1 MTQACETL
9 LTTDPREAARFI
21 QRGELVAFPTETV
34 YGLGADVFNESAIR
48 KVFAAKG
55 RPSDNPLIAHVWH
68 QDQIK
73 QLAARIPDDAQKLID
88 AFFPAPLTLVLP
100 KHERVPLLASAGLST
115 IGVRMPRHEL
125 AREFIAA
132 CATPLV
138 APSANLSGSPSP
150 TTWEAVAADLSG
162 RIACILQGAQTDI
175 GLESTVVDCSG
186 DAPVVLRAG
195 GVTLEQLQAVVPATR
210 KANAADVA
218 QPKSPGMK
226 YRHYAPRA
234 AVVMVNDASE
244 VKGNERAAWI
254 GLHAPLS
261 TGWQVVRQCA
271 DVNAYA
277 HELFAL
283 FRECDAQGVQTIY
296 CEAVPEAGLGVA
308 LMDRIR
314 RAAHR

>member
-1 MTQACETL
+1 MTPAFETL
-9 LTTDPREAARFI
+9 LTTDPHEAARFI
-21 QRGELVAFPTETV
+21 QRGEVVAFPTETV
-34 YGLGADVFNESAIR
+34 YGLGADIFNESAIG

-55 RPSDNPLIAHVWH
+55 RPSDNPLIAHVSH
-68 QDQIK
+68 YEQIA
-73 QLAARIPDDAQKLID
+73 QLAAWIPNDAQKLID

-100 KHERVPLLASAGLST
+100 KHERVPLLASAGLPT

-132 CATPLV
+132 CGTPLV

-150 TTWEAVAADLSG
+150 TTWQAVAADLTG
-162 RIACILQGAQTDI
+162 RIACILQGTPTDI
-175 GLESTVVDCSG
+175 GLESTVVDCTG
-186 DAPVVLRAG
+186 DVPVVLRAG

-210 KANAADVA
+210 KAEAADLY
-218 QPKSPGMK
+218 QPKSPGLK

-234 AVVMVNDASE
+234 MVVIASE
-244 VKGNERAAWI
+244 ASELEGNAQAAWI
-254 GLHAPLS
+254 GLHAPRS
-261 TGWQVVRQCA
+261 TGWQVLRQCA

-277 HELFAL
+277 HELFAF

-296 CEAVPEAGLGVA
+296 CEAVAEVGLGVA

>member
-1 MTQACETL
+1 MTPAFETL
-9 LTTDPREAARFI
+9 LTTDPHEAARFI
-21 QRGELVAFPTETV
+21 QRGEIVAFPTETV

-55 RPSDNPLIAHVWH
+55 RPSDNPLIAHIAH
-68 QDQIK
+68 HEHIA
-73 QLAARIPDDAQKLID
+73 QLVTHIPAYAQLLIA

-100 KHERVPLLASAGLST
+100 KHERVPLLATAGLQT
-115 IGVRMPRHEL
+115 IGIRMPRHEL

-132 CATPLV
+132 CGTPLV

-150 TTWEAVAADLSG
+150 TTWQAVAADLSG
-162 RIACILQGAQTDI
+162 RIACILQGAQTEV
-175 GLESTVVDCSG
+175 GLESTVVDCTG

-195 GVTLEQLQAVVPATR
+195 GVTLEQLQAVVPVTR
-210 KANAADVA
+210 KADATDLH
-218 QPKSPGMK
+218 QPKSPGLK

-234 AVVMVNDASE
+234 TVVMVNDAEE
-244 VKGNERAAWI
+244 VKGNEQAAWI
-254 GLHAPLS
+254 GLHAPPS
-261 TGWQVVRQCA
+261 TGWQLVRQCA
-271 DVNAYA
+271 DVAAYA
-277 HELFAL
+277 HELFAF

-296 CEAVPEAGLGVA
+296 CEAVRETGLGLA